1 MMQNS
6 ESNLNIQNMN
16 QLRRLKELKVI
27 QAQEMIWMIMLE
39 VHENNDA
46 ERESSR
52 IDAAV
57 VTHVG
62 FRLLYPAA

>member
-1 MMQNS
+1 
-6 ESNLNIQNMN
+6 MN